1 VEAASPTRSIR
12 ADARRNRERVLAAAR
27 ACFAEQGRIAQMDDV
42 ARRAGVGVGT
52 VYRHFPDKASLLEAL
67 VAERF
72 AEFAALGRAALE
84 HEDPW
89 EGFSRWLFACGEL
102 QADDRAFCDSMTAGI
117 APERTHEIADQ
128 VGLFEVNEGVVDRG
142 RRAGVI
148 RKDARADDIPLI
160 MGGVAATA
168 LSPKA
173 KLGWGWR
180 RHLAIALDGMRAPAQ
195 SKLPD

>member
-1 VEAASPTRSIR
+1 MEAASPTRAIR
-12 ADARRNRERVLAAAR
+12 ADARRNRERVLEAAR
-27 ACFAEQGRIAQMDDV
+27 ACFAEHGRIAQMDDV

-72 AEFAALGRAALE
+72 AQFTALGREALE

-89 EGFSRWLFACGEL
+89 EGFSAWLFACGEL
-102 QADDRAFCDSMTAGI
+102 QAEDRAFCDSMAAGI
-117 APERTHEIADQ
+117 EPEVVFEIAERS
-128 VGLFEVNEGVVDRG
+128 GLHDVNQRVIDRG

-148 RKDARADDIPLI
+148 RKDARPEDIPVI